1 MRRHIKWIIP
11 ALVVVVI
18 LAVFMQRGRRAE
30 AGTAPEEVAAN
41 GESALGADQA
51 VCEIGD
57 VSVELNEV
65 GEIQPETMVL
75 VKSKVSGKVT
85 ALHVEEGE
93 YVKKG
98 KLLASVEPDMAQ
110 ARTVAN
116 LKSGY
121 GRAKVDH
128 ERARQDYDRDLSLH
142 KEGLISDEELR
153 LAKDDY
159 DISKIEYQSALEEM
173 RLAEEDGVSMDLD
186 AETAEIL
193 HVAAPASGTVILVEI
208 EEGEIV
214 TSGAVSYTSGT
225 TLMTI
230 ADLSVMQIKA
240 GVNEVDV
247 GKIRDGQEVT
257 IDVDAYPN
265 VKFHG
270 LISHV
275 APAARN
281 VEGVKIFDI
290 EIDITDTDERLKPG
304 MTANIEIQGD
314 YSEGVLTVPIE
325 AAYRKNGDYVV
336 YVFDGSEDEPVER
349 VVETG
354 ISNISTVEIV
364 SGLEEGEIV
373 ALYDPTVESDEMSE
387 DERRRQRMSQRAG
400 GRRRG

>member
-1 MRRHIKWIIP
+1 MRRHLKWIIP
-11 ALVVVVI
+11 VVAVIVVAAI
-18 LAVFMQRGRRAE
+18 FMQRGRRAE
-30 AGTAPEEVAAN
+30 AGTGPEEVEAN
-41 GESALGADQA
+41 GGPALGADQA
-51 VCEIGD
+51 ACEIGD

-75 VKSKVSGKVT
+75 VKSKVSGKIT
-85 ALHVEEGE
+85 ALHVEEGQH
-93 YVKKG
+93 VRKG
-98 KLLASVEPDMAQ
+98 KPLASVEPDMAQ

-128 ERARQDYDRDLSLH
+128 ERARLDYERDLSLH

-159 DISKIEYQSALEEM
+159 DITRIEYQSALEEM

-193 HVAAPASGTVILVEI
+193 HVTAPASGTVILVEI

-247 GKIRDGQEVT
+247 GKVRNGQEVT

-290 EIDITDTDERLKPG
+290 EIDIADTDERLKPG

-314 YSEGVLTVPIE
+314 HTEGVLTVPIE
-325 AAYRKNGDYVV
+325 AAFRLNGDYVV

-354 ISNISTVEIV
+354 ISNISSVEIV
-364 SGLEEGEIV
+364 SGLEEGDVV
-373 ALYDPTVESDEMSE
+373 ALYNPTVENDEMSE

-400 GRRRG
+400 GRGRG

>member
-1 MRRHIKWIIP
+1 MKRHLKWIIP
-11 ALVVVVI
+11 VAVVVVV
-18 LAVFMQRGRRAE
+18 LFVVLGQRGQQVDAE
-30 AGTAPEEVAAN
+30 ASPEGGAAAEESLPDRSARCEV
-41 GESALGADQA
+41 GE
-51 VCEIGD
+51 ID
-57 VSVELNEV
+57 VKLNEV

-85 ALHVEEGE
+85 ALHVKEGQS
-93 YVKKG
+93 VRKG
-98 KLLASVEPDMAQ
+98 AILASIEPDMAQ

-116 LKSGY
+116 LKSGF
-121 GRAKVDH
+121 GRAKVNH
-128 ERARQDYDRDLSLH
+128 ERARVDYERDLELH
-142 KEGLISDEELR
+142 KAGLISDEELR

-159 DISKIEYQSALEEM
+159 DITRIEYQSALEEM

-193 HVAAPASGTVILVEI
+193 QVLAPGSGAVILVEI

-214 TSGAVSYTSGT
+214 TSGALSYTSGT

-240 GVNEVDV
+240 GINEVDV
-247 GKIRDGQEVT
+247 GKVRNGQDVT

-265 VKFHG
+265 AKFHG
-270 LISHV
+270 VISHV

-290 EIDITDTDERLKPG
+290 EVDISDSDERLKPG
-304 MTANIEIQGD
+304 MTANIEIQGAHKED
-314 YSEGVLTVPIE
+314 VLTVPIE
-325 AAYRKNGDYVV
+325 AAFRQNGDYVV

-354 ISNISTVEIV
+354 ISNIGSLEIV

-373 ALYDPTVESDEMSE
+373 ALYNPEVEGDEMSE
-387 DERRRQRMSQRAG
+387 DEQRRQRMSQRAG
-400 GRRRG
+400 GRH